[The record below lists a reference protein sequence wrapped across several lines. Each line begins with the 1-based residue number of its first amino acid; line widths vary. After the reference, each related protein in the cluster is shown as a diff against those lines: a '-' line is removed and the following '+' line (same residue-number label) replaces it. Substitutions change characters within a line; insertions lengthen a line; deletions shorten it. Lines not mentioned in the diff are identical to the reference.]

1 MKLIQYLISRLRIFI
16 GGIIRDYKDLPDRYP
31 QYKIGR
37 GCYGPLEIEVFG
49 DSVNLEIGA
58 FCSFAR
64 GVKVLMGGDH
74 RKDWITT
81 YPFDR
86 KYFFDAS
93 LPHSTFAKGNI
104 IIGNDVWVGTDVLI
118 LSGANIGNGV
128 IIAAKSLVKGQLEP
142 YGIYAGSPA
151 RLIGK
156 RFEDNIISELEK
168 IAWWSWTDEKI
179 KENSDILLSGNIEK
193 FLNIKNNWY

>member
-1 MKLIQYLISRLRIFI
+1 MKFLQYIIDRLRIFI
-16 GGIIRDYKDLPDRYP
+16 GGLIRDSKELPNRNP
-31 QYKIGR
+31 KYKIGR
-37 GCYGPLEIEVFG
+37 GSYGPLEIEVFG
-49 DSVNLEIGA
+49 DDATLEIGA
-58 FCSFAR
+58 FCSFAK
-64 GVKVLMGGDH
+64 GVKILLGGEH
-74 RKDWITT
+74 RKEWITT

-128 IIAAKSLVKGQLEP
+128 IIAAKSLVKGHLEP

-151 RLIGK
+151 KLVGK
-156 RFEDNIISELEK
+156 RFEDNVISELEK
-168 IAWWSWTDEKI
+168 IAWWNWADEKI
-179 KENSDILLSGNIEK
+179 KKNSNILLSDNIEK
-193 FLNIKNNWY
+193 FLNIKND